1 MNLAVFI
8 RDLDTNNVTI
18 YDMPMPSEGQV
29 YEGQPWFPVGLFEKV
44 YYWGDLAVIDT
55 TTSTESTNT
64 VSVDV
69 EIPALD
75 LMDYITSIASN
86 IPGSQV
92 PLLVLGIAIDYNLYI
107 DIDLQVD
114 VHNNGEIVEM
124 VVQAGNSTPET
135 LPSTPVDLQQNESIQ
150 YFSYSDTESLI
161 EIFGSIGL
169 RLRIAQPAWLT
180 TGLGFIVEDPMFLEG
195 EWEAKLVNS
204 SGPIGSSSSMAYSLS
219 DQLLAIAVNQTVEE
233 PPQQNETENNTEENN
248 ASGTNETTDENP
260 LDNTTENQT
269 NETQDTQGDTE
280 TPGEQIDDADTSSE
294 AFDPLDYALYGGI
307 VAAVLVLFM
316 VFGLLRRKKPPKSPQ
331 QTNQPAW
338 EFNQG
343 NSW

>member
-1 MNLAVFI
+1 
-8 RDLDTNNVTI
+8 
-18 YDMPMPSEGQV
+18 
-29 YEGQPWFPVGLFEKV
+29 QPWFPVGLFERV

-55 TTSTESTNT
+55 TTSTDSINT

-114 VHNNGEIVEM
+114 VHNNGEIIEM
-124 VVQAGNSTPET
+124 VVQASTSIPEI
-135 LPSTPVDLQQNESIQ
+135 LPSTPVSLQQNESIQ

-161 EIFGSIGL
+161 KIFGSIGL

-204 SGPIGSSSSMAYSLS
+204 SGPIGSSNSMGYALS
-219 DQLLAIAVNQTVEE
+219 NQLLAIAVNQTVEE
-233 PPQQNETENNTEENN
+233 PPQENETENNTEENN
-248 ASGTNETTDENP
+248 SSGTNETAGEDP
-260 LDNTTENQT
+260 FDNTTENQT

-280 TPGEQIDDADTSSE
+280 TPAEQPDDADTSSE

-307 VAAVLVLFM
+307 IAAVLVMFM
-316 VFGLLRRKKPPKSPQ
+316 LFGLLRRKKPPKSPQ
-331 QTNQPAW
+331 QMNQPPW